1 MKKIF
6 YNGDI
11 ITLEKNNYVQAI
23 CIEDGIIKK
32 CGSKEE
38 IMSEV
43 DSNTEII
50 NLEGKCLMPSF
61 IDAHSH
67 FSAVA
72 NSFLQVDLSK
82 CTNFNDIK
90 DEIRNYINKNNT
102 QKGDWI
108 RANGYDNNYLIEKKH
123 PTKELLDNEFK
134 DYPIVLQH
142 VSGHIGVFNEKALEL
157 LGVNENT
164 QSSIGGKIEYSTGI
178 MEENDYVKYV
188 KKIGMPNI
196 TDLINGYKLAQEKY
210 LSYGITTFQ
219 EGMMSKELIPIYNYL
234 VDKKVIDLDLI
245 AYIGIDDKEEI
256 LKVFN
261 NHVKKY
267 KNNLKIGGF
276 KIFLDGSPQGRT
288 AWMRTP
294 YIDNKD
300 YCGYSTMDDKS
311 VYEAIKM
318 AMDDDLQILAHCNGD
333 MAAEQYIE
341 TIEKIGKDVK
351 RIRPVIIHAQLIGID
366 QLDKVKELGLIPSY
380 FIAHTYYWG
389 DIHIENFGLE
399 RARKISPAKS
409 TLDKNILFTF
419 HQDSP
424 IINPNMFETIMC
436 ATERKTRN
444 DRILGE
450 EERIDVLN
458 AIKAVTINAA
468 YQYFEEN
475 EKGTIK
481 EGKKAD
487 LIIIDKNP
495 LKVDK
500 KEIKNIKILETMK
513 NGEVL
518 YKKYK

>member
-1 MKKIF
+1 M
-6 YNGDI
+6 
-11 ITLEKNNYVQAI
+11 
-23 CIEDGIIKK
+23 
-32 CGSKEE
+32 
-38 IMSEV
+38 
-43 DSNTEII
+43 
-50 NLEGKCLMPSF
+50 
-61 IDAHSH
+61 
-67 FSAVA
+67 
-72 NSFLQVDLSK
+72 
-82 CTNFNDIK
+82 
-90 DEIRNYINKNNT
+90 
-102 QKGDWI
+102 
-108 RANGYDNNYLIEKKH
+108 
-123 PTKELLDNEFK
+123 
-134 DYPIVLQH
+134 
-142 VSGHIGVFNEKALEL
+142 
-157 LGVNENT
+157 
-164 QSSIGGKIEYSTGI
+164 
-178 MEENDYVKYV
+178 
-188 KKIGMPNI
+188 
-196 TDLINGYKLAQEKY
+196 
-210 LSYGITTFQ
+210 
-219 EGMMSKELIPIYNYL
+219 
-234 VDKKVIDLDLI
+234 
-245 AYIGIDDKEEI
+245 
-256 LKVFN
+256 
-261 NHVKKY
+261 
-267 KNNLKIGGF
+267 
-276 KIFLDGSPQGRT
+276 
-288 AWMRTP
+288 
-294 YIDNKD
+294 
-300 YCGYSTMDDKS
+300 
-311 VYEAIKM
+311 
-318 AMDDDLQILAHCNGD
+318 
-333 MAAEQYIE
+333 
-341 TIEKIGKDVK
+341 
-351 RIRPVIIHAQLIGID
+351 
-366 QLDKVKELGLIPSY
+366 IPSY

>member
-11 ITLEKNNYVQAI
+11 LTLEKNNYVQAI

-32 CGSKEE
+32 CGSKDE
-38 IMSEV
+38 IMSEA

-50 NLEGKCLMPSF
+50 NLEGKCLMPAF

-82 CTNFNDIK
+82 CIDFNDIK
-90 DEIRNYINKNNT
+90 EEIRKYINKNNIK
-102 QKGDWI
+102 KGEWI

-123 PTKELLDNEFK
+123 PTKQLLDNEFK

-157 LGVNENT
+157 LGVSRNT
-164 QSSIGGKIEYSTGI
+164 ESSTGGRIEYSTGI
-178 MEENDYVKYV
+178 MEENDYVEYI

-196 TDLINGYKLAQEKY
+196 EDLTNGYKLAQEKY

-219 EGMMSKELIPIYNYL
+219 EGMMTKELIPIYKYL
-234 VDKKVIDLDLI
+234 VENNIINLDLI
-245 AYIGIDDKEEI
+245 AYLGVNDKEEI
-256 LKVFN
+256 LKVFED
-261 NHVKKY
+261 HKRKY
-267 KNNLKIGGF
+267 KNNFKIGGY

-294 YIDNKD
+294 YIDDIN
-300 YCGYSTMDDKS
+300 YYGYSTMEDNS

-341 TIEKIGKDVK
+341 AIEKIGKDVK
-351 RIRPVIIHAQLIGID
+351 KIRPVIIHAQLIGID
-366 QLDKVKELGLIPSY
+366 QLEKVKEFGLIPSY
-380 FIAHTYYWG
+380 FVAHTYYWG

-409 TLDKNILFTF
+409 TLEKNILFTF

-424 IINPNMFETIMC
+424 IIEPNMFETIMC
-436 ATERKTRN
+436 AVERKTKK
-444 DRILGE
+444 DIVLGE
-450 EERIDVLN
+450 EGKIDVLN

-475 EKGTIK
+475 EKGSIK

-487 LIIIDKNP
+487 LILIDKNP
-495 LKVDK
+495 LKIK
-500 KEIKNIKILETMK
+500 KEEIRNIKILETMK
-513 NGEVL
+513 NGKVL
-518 YKKYK
+518 YKA